1 MNWKLRFKNKTVLV
15 AFVGTVIT
23 FVYQILGIIG
33 ITPAITQDTITQL
46 VGLLINVLVSVGVLV
61 DPTTPGIS
69 DSNRA
74 LNYME
79 PGQVL
84 HKDYQGPADLDD
96 AKGE

>member
-46 VGLLINVLVSVGVLV
+46 VGLIINVLVSVGVLV
-61 DPTTPGIS
+61 DPTTPGIG
-69 DSNRA
+69 DSELA
-74 LNYME
+74 
-79 PGQVL
+79 
-84 HKDYQGPADLDD
+84 KSKTDL
-96 AKGE
+96 GETIIFEDISEETEE